1 MPTLKQASTRAA
13 TKYNAN
19 KPGAPIGGQSKAD
32 FDTGDALDS
41 IETAIGDFI
50 ARVIENISNATGK
63 TGEPLI
69 NTGDITNISAEKTD
83 KGWVIKAPPQLDWQS
98 KGISGTERKIPGSPY
113 AFSGSKK
120 SVNLDAIKTWI
131 AQRGIVFEGVSEDST
146 AFLIGRSIYRNGI
159 DAKNLW
165 EGEVQKLADEAGQA
179 IADAI
184 AASVGNKQTTK
195 DVKIQ

>member
-1 MPTLKQASTRAA
+1 MPTLKQASNRAA
-13 TKYNAN
+13 TKYNSN
-19 KPGAPIGGQSKAD
+19 KAGAPIGGQSKYD
-32 FDTGDALDS
+32 FDTGDALDN

-50 ARVIENISNATGK
+50 ARVIGNIDQATGK

-69 NTGDITNISAEKTD
+69 NTGDITNISAERTD
-83 KGWVIKAPPQLDWQS
+83 SGWEIKAPPQLDWQS

-120 SVNLDAIKTWI
+120 SVNLDAIKAWI
-131 AQRGIVFEGVSEDST
+131 ASRGIIFEGVSEDST

-165 EGEVQKLADEAGQA
+165 EGEVEQLADEAGKA
-179 IADAI
+179 VADAI
-184 AASVGNKQTTK
+184 ASSIGNRTTQT